1 MKRQRGFSLIELVVV
16 MVLIAALAGLGAAAV
31 GTGLPGQ
38 QLRGAAREL
47 AGELRFTRAQAIA
60 TGTEQ
65 VFELDVTDRRWTSAG
80 KRAGRLPAELDL
92 VATTARQEQPV
103 RDVAA
108 IRFFPD
114 GAATGGR
121 IVVKRGDAAWRIDV
135 AWLTGEVTLRRGE
148 GPP

>member
-16 MVLIAALAGLGAAAV
+16 MVLIAALVGLGAAAV